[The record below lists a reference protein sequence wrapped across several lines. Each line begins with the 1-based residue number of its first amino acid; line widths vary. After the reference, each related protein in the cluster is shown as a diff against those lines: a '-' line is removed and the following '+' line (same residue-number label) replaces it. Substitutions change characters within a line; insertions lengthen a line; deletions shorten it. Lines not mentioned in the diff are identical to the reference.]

1 MYLLPTTGGPMVNPP
16 LEDRNEVVTAADDGP
31 TGPSAAGDAPVPEVR
46 LRRVRG
52 RFSIQ
57 SKLIAMLLGAS
68 IVSAAVVGFIGYQ
81 TGQASLRNAA
91 FDRLTQV
98 RETQSRQF
106 VVQVSTLKKALLVYT
121 SGPAMGEAV
130 QAFGAGFNELA
141 NAPIDPAQ
149 QQSIVSY
156 YNNELINPI
165 ERATGAKLNLDVLLP
180 SSNAARYLQARYT
193 VPAARTDGSVPGP
206 DPSAWA
212 VAANRYDPFFEKIV
226 SLFGYG
232 DALLIDPAGNVVYS
246 AKKRADLG
254 TNVLSGPY
262 EQGNLHEAY
271 AKAMG
276 ADRVDYVSVT
286 DFQTYHPAGDHPVAW
301 MGAPVVAGGRTVGVL
316 ALQLPITGINAL
328 MTFNGKWQENGLG
341 ATGETYLAGA
351 DDLMR
356 SNSRLFVENK
366 QKYQRDVTAAG
377 TPAELAERAV
387 RLGGTTLVQP
397 VGGDATRAAQR
408 GQTGT
413 RITTDYLGQET
424 LQSYAP
430 VTVGPDV
437 TWTIVA
443 KIDTAEAFAPER
455 VFTRTM
461 GVAVTAI
468 VILDCLAAMALAQL
482 FVRPIRRLEAG
493 AQKVSR
499 GEYDD
504 VIPARTRDEFGDLTK
519 TFNDM
524 SRLLG
529 IKDDLLR
536 RERQENAQLLRS
548 LMPEPVAERYRQG
561 EETISESHQDVAVL
575 FADIDGL
582 DTLAGELPS
591 DEFLR
596 VVNELV
602 RQFDDAA
609 ARNGVEPMR
618 ILRNGYTASCGLN
631 VPRLDNVERTVAFA
645 IEMQRIVTRLNAED
659 DLQLGFRAGIDT
671 GQVTSGLVGSTTMIY
686 DMWGSAVDLA
696 YQIQAGGGE
705 PGIYITSRVR
715 DAVHDT
721 HRFTRAGQF
730 TVGDTEEP
738 VWRLVGRR

>member
-1 MYLLPTTGGPMVNPP
+1 MVNPP
-16 LEDRNEVVTAADDGP
+16 PEDRDEVAAAATAGPATAA
-31 TGPSAAGDAPVPEVR
+31 AAPAPEAR

-106 VVQVSTLKKALLVYT
+106 AAQVTNLKNALLIYT
-121 SGPAMGEAV
+121 SGPAMAEAV
-130 QAFGAGFNELA
+130 QAFSTGFNELA
-141 NAPIDPAQ
+141 NATIDPAEQ
-149 QQSIVSY
+149 QAIVDY
-156 YNNELINPI
+156 YNQQLINPV

-180 SSNAARYLQARYT
+180 SSNAAKYLQARYT
-193 VPAARTDGSVPGP
+193 VAAARPDGPPPPP
-206 DPSAWA
+206 DPSAWG
-212 VAANRYDPFFEKIV
+212 AASRRYDAFFQEIV
-226 SLFGYG
+226 RLFGYG
-232 DALLIDPAGNVVYS
+232 DALLIDAAGNVVYS

-262 EQGNLHEAY
+262 QQGNLHEAY

-276 ADRVDYVSVT
+276 ADRVGYVSVT
-286 DFQTYHPAGDHPVAW
+286 DYQTYHPAADHPTAW
-301 MGAPVVAGGRTVGVL
+301 MAAPVVTAGRTVGVV
-316 ALQLPITGINAL
+316 ALQFPITGLNAL
-328 MTFNGKWQENGLG
+328 MTFNGKWQANGLG
-341 ATGETYLAGA
+341 STGETYLAGT

-356 SNSRLFVENK
+356 SNSRLFEENR
-366 QKYQRDVTAAG
+366 QTYQHDVTAAG

-387 RLGGTTLVQP
+387 RLGGTTLLQP
-397 VGGDATRAAQR
+397 VGGPATRAAQR
-408 GQTGT
+408 GQSGVL
-413 RITTDYLGQET
+413 IATDYLGQET

-430 VTVGPDV
+430 VIVGPDV
-437 TWTIVA
+437 SWSIVA

-468 VILDCLAAMALAQL
+468 VILDCMAAMALAQL

-499 GEYDD
+499 GDYDAM
-504 VIPARTRDEFGDLTK
+504 IPVRTRDEFGDLTK

-536 RERQENAQLLRS
+536 RERRENAQLLRS
-548 LMPEPVAERYRQG
+548 LMPEAVVERYRSG
-561 EETISESHQDVAVL
+561 EETISENHQDVAVL

-582 DTLAGELPS
+582 DTLASELPA
-591 DEFLR
+591 DEFLT

-609 ARNGVEPMR
+609 ERSGVEPVR

-631 VPRLDNVERTVAFA
+631 VPRLDNVERIVNFA
-645 IEMQRIVTRLNAED
+645 IELQRIVGRLNDED
-659 DLQLGFRAGIDT
+659 NLQLGFRAGIDT
-671 GQVTSGLVGSTTMIY
+671 GSVTSGLVGGATMMY
-686 DMWGSAVDLA
+686 DMWGGAVDLA
-696 YQIQAGGGE
+696 YQIQAGGAE
-705 PGIYITSRVR
+705 PGIYITGRVY

-721 HRFTRAGQF
+721 HRFTSAGQH
-730 TVGDTEEP
+730 TVGDTQEP
-738 VWRLVGRR
+738 IWRLAGRR

>member
-1 MYLLPTTGGPMVNPP
+1 MVNPP
-16 LEDRNEVVTAADDGP
+16 PEDRDEVVTAADDGA
-31 TGPSAAGDAPVPEVR
+31 TGPSDTGATPAPEVR

-68 IVSAAVVGFIGYQ
+68 ILSAAVVGFIGYQ

-106 VVQVSTLKKALLVYT
+106 VVQTTNLKNALQIYT
-121 SGPAMGEAV
+121 SGPAMAEAV
-130 QAFGAGFNELA
+130 QAFSAGFNELA
-141 NAPIDPAQ
+141 TASIDPAQ
-149 QQSIVSY
+149 QQAIINY
-156 YNNELINPI
+156 YNNDLINPV

-180 SSNAARYLQARYT
+180 STNAAKYLQARYT
-193 VPAARTDGSVPGP
+193 VPAAQPGGPPPPP
-206 DPSAWA
+206 DAGAWA
-212 VAANRYDPFFEKIV
+212 AAAARYDPFFQKIV

-232 DALLIDPAGNVVYS
+232 DALLIDEAGNVVFS

-254 TNVLSGPY
+254 TNVLNGPY

-276 ADRVDYVSVT
+276 ADRIGYVAVT
-286 DFQTYHPAGDHPVAW
+286 DFQTYHPAADHPIAW
-301 MGAPVVAGGRTVGVL
+301 MAAPVVSGGHTVGVV
-316 ALQLPITGINAL
+316 ALQFPITGLNAL
-328 MTFNGKWQENGLG
+328 LTFNGKWQENGLG
-341 ATGETYLAGA
+341 TTGETYLAGA

-366 QKYQRDVTAAG
+366 QAYQRDVTAAG

-387 RLGGTTLVQP
+387 RLGGTTLIQP

-408 GQTGT
+408 GQSGVL
-413 RITTDYLGQET
+413 ITTDYLGQET

-430 VTVGPDV
+430 VSIGPDV

-443 KIDTAEAFAPER
+443 KINTAEAFAPER

-499 GEYDD
+499 GDYDAM
-504 VIPARTRDEFGDLTK
+504 IPVRTRDEFGDLTK

-536 RERQENAQLLRS
+536 RERRENAQLLRS
-548 LMPEPVAERYRQG
+548 LMPESVIERYRSG
-561 EETISESHQDVAVL
+561 EETISENHQDVAVL

-582 DTLAGELPS
+582 DALSGELPA
-591 DEFLR
+591 DEFLT

-609 ARNGVEPMR
+609 ERCGVEPVR

-631 VPRLDNVERTVAFA
+631 VPRLDNVERIVNFA
-645 IEMQRIVTRLNAED
+645 IELQRIVARLNDED
-659 DLQLGFRAGIDT
+659 NLQLGFRAGIDT
-671 GQVTSGLVGSTTMIY
+671 GTVTSGLVGGATMMY

-696 YQIQAGGGE
+696 YQVQAGGAE
-705 PGIYITSRVR
+705 PGIYITGRVH

-721 HRFTRAGQF
+721 HRFSAAGQLS
-730 TVGDTEEP
+730 VGETQEP
-738 VWRLVGRR
+738 IWRLAGRR

>member
-1 MYLLPTTGGPMVNPP
+1 MVNPP
-16 LEDRNEVVTAADDGP
+16 PEVRDEVAP
-31 TGPSAAGDAPVPEVR
+31 TTTDSPSTVDDAPAPAVR

-57 SKLIAMLLGAS
+57 SKLITMLLGAS

-98 RETQSRQF
+98 RETQARQF
-106 VVQVSTLKKALLVYT
+106 GSQVSILKKALLVYT
-121 SGPAMGEAV
+121 SGPAMGDAL
-130 QAFGAGFNELA
+130 QAFSAGFNELA
-141 NAPIDPAQ
+141 NVPIDPAQ
-149 QQSIVSY
+149 QQAIVNY
-156 YNNELINPI
+156 YEKELINPI
-165 ERATGAKLNLDVLLP
+165 QQATGAKLNIDVLLP
-180 SSNAARYLQARYT
+180 STNAAKYLQAHYA
-193 VPAARTDGSVPGP
+193 VPAAQLNGPAPAP

-212 VAANRYDPFFEKIV
+212 AAATRYDPFFDKIV
-226 SLFGYG
+226 DLFGYG
-232 DALLIDPAGNVVYS
+232 DALLIDPAGTVVYS
-246 AKKRADLG
+246 ARKRADLG
-254 TNVLSGPY
+254 TNILSGPY
-262 EQGNLHEAY
+262 EQGNLHQAY
-271 AKAMG
+271 VKAMG

-301 MGAPVVAGGRTVGVL
+301 MGAPVVAGGRTIGVL

-328 MTFNGKWQENGLG
+328 MTFNGEWQDNGLG
-341 ATGETYLAGA
+341 STGETYLAGA

-366 QKYQRDVTAAG
+366 DAFQREVTAAG
-377 TPAELAERAV
+377 TPAELAERAI
-387 RLGGTTLVQP
+387 RLGGTTLIQP

-408 GQTGT
+408 GQTGV

-430 VTVGPDV
+430 VSVGPDV

-461 GVAVTAI
+461 GVAVAAI

-499 GEYDD
+499 GDYDA

-529 IKDDLLR
+529 IKDELLR

-548 LMPEPVAERYRQG
+548 LMPESVAQRYRRG
-561 EETISESHQDVAVL
+561 DETISESHQDVAVL

-582 DTLAGELPS
+582 DNLAGVLPS
-591 DEFLR
+591 DEFLT

-609 ARNGVEPMR
+609 ERCGVEAMR

-631 VPRLDNVERTVAFA
+631 VPRLDNVERIVAFA
-645 IEMQRIVTRLNAED
+645 IEMQRIVGRLNAED
-659 DLQLGFRAGIDT
+659 NLQLGFRAGIDT
-671 GQVTSGLVGSTTMIY
+671 GQVTSGLVGGNTMIY

-705 PGIYITSRVR
+705 PGIYVTSRVR

-721 HRFTRAGQF
+721 HRLTQAGQF
-730 TVGDTEEP
+730 AAGDAEEP
-738 VWRLVGRR
+738 VWRLTGRR

>member
-1 MYLLPTTGGPMVNPP
+1 MVNPP
-16 LEDRNEVVTAADDGP
+16 PEDRNEVATAATDGP
-31 TGPSAAGDAPVPEVR
+31 PDSGSEPLPEVR

-57 SKLIAMLLGAS
+57 SKLITMLLGAS

-98 RETQSRQF
+98 RETQTRQF
-106 VVQVSTLKKALLVYT
+106 MVQVSTLQKALLVYT
-121 SGPAMGEAV
+121 TGPAMAEAV
-130 QAFGAGFNELA
+130 QAFSTGFDELA
-141 NAPIDPAQ
+141 GAPIDPAQ
-149 QQSIVSY
+149 QQAIVNY
-156 YNNELINPI
+156 YTNDLINPI

-180 SSNAARYLQARYT
+180 ASNAAKYLQARYT
-193 VPAARTDGSVPGP
+193 VPTGQQGAPPPAP

-212 VAANRYDPFFEKIV
+212 AAANRYDPFFDKIV

-271 AKAMG
+271 AKALG

-328 MTFNGKWQENGLG
+328 MTFNGKWQDNGLG

-366 QKYQRDVTAAG
+366 EAYQRDVTAAG
-377 TPAELAERAV
+377 TPAELAERAI
-387 RLGGTTLVQP
+387 RLGGTTLIQP

-408 GQTGT
+408 GQTGV
-413 RITTDYLGQET
+413 RITTDYLGRET

-430 VTVGPDV
+430 VSVGPDV

-461 GVAVTAI
+461 GVALTAI

-499 GEYDD
+499 GDYAA

-548 LMPEPVAERYRQG
+548 LMPEAVAQRYRQG
-561 EETISESHQDVAVL
+561 EETISDSHQDVAVL

-582 DTLAGELPS
+582 DALASELPS
-591 DEFLR
+591 DEFLT

-609 ARNGVEPMR
+609 ERGGVEPMR

-631 VPRLDNVERTVAFA
+631 VPRLDNVERIVAFA
-645 IEMQRIVTRLNAED
+645 IEMQRIVARLNAED
-659 DLQLGFRAGIDT
+659 NLQLGFRAGIDT
-671 GQVTSGLVGSTTMIY
+671 GQVTSGLVGSSTMIY

-705 PGIYITSRVR
+705 PGIYITSRVH

-721 HRFTRAGQF
+721 HRFTQAGQF
-730 TVGDTEEP
+730 TAGDAQEP
-738 VWRLVGRR
+738 VWRLTGRR

>member
-1 MYLLPTTGGPMVNPP
+1 MVNPP
-16 LEDRNEVVTAADDGP
+16 LEDRSEVVTPATDGSSTPAA
-31 TGPSAAGDAPVPEVR
+31 AATPEVR

-57 SKLIAMLLGAS
+57 SKLITMLLGAS
-68 IVSAAVVGFIGYQ
+68 IVSATVVGFIGYQ

-98 RETQSRQF
+98 RETQARQF
-106 VVQVSTLKKALLVYT
+106 VVQVADLKNALLVYT
-121 SGPAMGEAV
+121 SGPVMAEAV
-130 QAFGAGFNELA
+130 QTFSAGFNELA

-149 QQSIVSY
+149 QQAIVNY
-156 YNNELINPI
+156 YNNDLINPI
-165 ERATGAKLNLDVLLP
+165 ERATGARLNLDVLLP
-180 SSNAARYLQARYT
+180 STNAARYLQAHYT
-193 VPAARTDGSVPGP
+193 VPAGQPGAPPPAP

-212 VAANRYDPFFEKIV
+212 AAARRYDPFFQKIV

-232 DALLIDPAGNVVYS
+232 DALLIDEAGNVVFS

-254 TNVLSGPY
+254 TNVLNGPY

-276 ADRVDYVSVT
+276 ADRVGYVAVT
-286 DFQTYHPAGDHPVAW
+286 DFQTYHPAGDHPTAW
-301 MGAPVVAGGRTVGVL
+301 MAAPVVDGGHTVGVV
-316 ALQLPITGINAL
+316 ALQFPITGLNAL
-328 MTFNGKWQENGLG
+328 MTFTGKWQENGLG

-366 QKYQRDVTAAG
+366 QNYLRDVTAAG

-430 VTVGPDV
+430 VSVGPDV

-461 GVAVTAI
+461 GVALTAI

-499 GEYDD
+499 GDYDA

-548 LMPEPVAERYRQG
+548 LMPEPVAERYRRG
-561 EETISESHQDVAVL
+561 EETISESHQGVAVL

-582 DTLAGELPS
+582 DTLASELPS
-591 DEFLR
+591 DEFLT

-609 ARNGVEPMR
+609 ERNGVEPMR

-631 VPRLDNVERTVAFA
+631 VPRLDNVERIVAFA
-645 IEMQRIVTRLNAED
+645 IEMQRIVARLNAED
-659 DLQLGFRAGIDT
+659 NLQLGFRAGIDT

-721 HRFTRAGQF
+721 HRFTQAGQS

-738 VWRLVGRR
+738 VWRLTGRR

>member
-1 MYLLPTTGGPMVNPP
+1 MVNPP
-16 LEDRNEVVTAADDGP
+16 PEVRDEVAP
-31 TGPSAAGDAPVPEVR
+31 TTTDSPSTVDDAPAPAVR

-57 SKLIAMLLGAS
+57 SKLITMLLGAS

-98 RETQSRQF
+98 RETQARQF
-106 VVQVSTLKKALLVYT
+106 GSQVSILKKALLVYT
-121 SGPAMGEAV
+121 SGPAMGDAL
-130 QAFGAGFNELA
+130 QAFSAGFNELA
-141 NAPIDPAQ
+141 NVPIDPAQ
-149 QQSIVSY
+149 QQAIVNY
-156 YNNELINPI
+156 YEKELINPI
-165 ERATGAKLNLDVLLP
+165 QQATGAKLNIDVLLP
-180 SSNAARYLQARYT
+180 STNAAKYLQAHYA
-193 VPAARTDGSVPGP
+193 VPAAQLNGPAPAP

-212 VAANRYDPFFEKIV
+212 AAATRYDPFFDKIV
-226 SLFGYG
+226 NLLGYG
-232 DALLIDPAGNVVYS
+232 DALLIDPAGTVVYS
-246 AKKRADLG
+246 ARKRADLG
-254 TNVLSGPY
+254 TNILSGPY
-262 EQGNLHEAY
+262 EQGNLHQAY
-271 AKAMG
+271 VKAMG

-301 MGAPVVAGGRTVGVL
+301 MGAPVVAGGRTIGVL

-328 MTFNGKWQENGLG
+328 MTFNGEWQDNGLG
-341 ATGETYLAGA
+341 STGETYLAGA

-356 SNSRLFVENK
+356 SNSRLFVENRDAF
-366 QKYQRDVTAAG
+366 QREVTAAG
-377 TPAELAERAV
+377 TPAELAERAI
-387 RLGGTTLVQP
+387 RLGGTTLIQP

-408 GQTGT
+408 GQTGV

-430 VTVGPDV
+430 VSVGPDV

-461 GVAVTAI
+461 GVAVAAI

-499 GEYDD
+499 GDYDA

-529 IKDDLLR
+529 IKDELLR

-548 LMPEPVAERYRQG
+548 LMPESVAQRYRRG
-561 EETISESHQDVAVL
+561 DETISESHQDVAVL

-582 DTLAGELPS
+582 DNLAGVLPS
-591 DEFLR
+591 DEFLT

-609 ARNGVEPMR
+609 ERCGVEAMR

-631 VPRLDNVERTVAFA
+631 VPRLDNVERIVAFA
-645 IEMQRIVTRLNAED
+645 IEMQRIVGRLNAED
-659 DLQLGFRAGIDT
+659 NLQLGFRAGIDT
-671 GQVTSGLVGSTTMIY
+671 GQVTSGLVGGNTMIY

-705 PGIYITSRVR
+705 PGIYVTSRVR

-721 HRFTRAGQF
+721 HRLTQAGQF
-730 TVGDTEEP
+730 AAGDAEEP
-738 VWRLVGRR
+738 VWRLTGRR

>member
-1 MYLLPTTGGPMVNPP
+1 MVNPP
-16 LEDRNEVVTAADDGP
+16 LEDRDEVVTAADDGSA
-31 TGPSAAGDAPVPEVR
+31 GPSITTAAPAPEVR

-57 SKLIAMLLGAS
+57 SKLITMLLGAS

-98 RETQSRQF
+98 RETQARQF
-106 VVQVSTLKKALLVYT
+106 GTQVSTLKKALLVYT
-121 SGPAMGEAV
+121 SGPAMADAL
-130 QAFGAGFNELA
+130 QAFSAGFNELA

-149 QQSIVSY
+149 QQAIVNY
-156 YNNELINPI
+156 YDKELINPI
-165 ERATGAKLNLDVLLP
+165 EQATGAKLNIDVLLP
-180 SSNAARYLQARYT
+180 STNAAKYLQAHYA
-193 VPAARTDGSVPGP
+193 VPAAQPDRPAPVP

-212 VAANRYDPFFEKIV
+212 AAATRYDPFFDKIV
-226 SLFGYG
+226 NLFGYG
-232 DALLIDPAGNVVYS
+232 DALLIDPAGNIVYS

-271 AKAMG
+271 VKAMG

-301 MGAPVVAGGRTVGVL
+301 MGAPVVAGGRTIGVL

-328 MTFNGKWQENGLG
+328 MTFNGKWQDNGLG

-366 QKYQRDVTAAG
+366 EAFRREVTAAG
-377 TPAELAERAV
+377 TPAELAERAI
-387 RLGGTTLVQP
+387 RLGGTTLIQP

-430 VTVGPDV
+430 VSVGPDV

-461 GVAVTAI
+461 GVALTAI

-482 FVRPIRRLEAG
+482 FVRPIRRLETG
-493 AQKVSR
+493 AQKVGR
-499 GEYDD
+499 GDYDA

-529 IKDDLLR
+529 VKDDLLR

-548 LMPEPVAERYRQG
+548 LMPESVAERYRRG

-591 DEFLR
+591 DEFLT

-609 ARNGVEPMR
+609 ERNGVEPMR

-631 VPRLDNVERTVAFA
+631 VPRLDNVERIVAFA
-645 IEMQRIVTRLNAED
+645 IEMQRIVARLNAED
-659 DLQLGFRAGIDT
+659 NLQLGFRAGIDT
-671 GQVTSGLVGSTTMIY
+671 GEVTSGLVGSTTMIY
-686 DMWGSAVDLA
+686 DMWGSAADLA

-721 HRFTRAGQF
+721 HRFTQAGQS
-730 TVGDTEEP
+730 TVGDAEEP
-738 VWRLVGRR
+738 VWRLTGRR

>member
-1 MYLLPTTGGPMVNPP
+1 MVNPP
-16 LEDRNEVVTAADDGP
+16 PEDRDAVAAP
-31 TGPSAAGDAPVPEVR
+31 APEVR

-98 RETQSRQF
+98 RETQARQF
-106 VVQVSTLKKALLVYT
+106 IVQVSTLKKALLVYT

-130 QAFGAGFNELA
+130 QAFGTGFSELA
-141 NAPIDPAQ
+141 NVPIDPAQ

-156 YNNELINPI
+156 YNNDLINPI

-193 VPAARTDGSVPGP
+193 VPAARPDGSAPAPV
-206 DPSAWA
+206 PSAWA
-212 VAANRYDPFFEKIV
+212 AAADRYDPFFEKIV
-226 SLFGYG
+226 GLFGYG

-301 MGAPVVAGGRTVGVL
+301 MGAPVVAGGRTIGVL
-316 ALQLPITGINAL
+316 ALQLPINGINAL

-351 DDLMR
+351 DSLMR
-356 SNSRLFVENK
+356 SNSRLFVEDP
-366 QKYQRDVTAAG
+366 QKYQRAVTAAG
-377 TPAELAERAV
+377 TPAAIAERAV
-387 RLGGTTLVQP
+387 RLGGTTLIQP
-397 VGGDATRAAQR
+397 VGGDATRAAER
-408 GQTGT
+408 GQSGVL
-413 RITTDYLGQET
+413 IATDYLGQET

-437 TWTIVA
+437 TWSIVA

-548 LMPEPVAERYRQG
+548 LMPEAVAERYRQG

-582 DTLAGELPS
+582 DALAGALPS
-591 DEFLR
+591 DEFLS

-671 GQVTSGLVGSTTMIY
+671 GQVTSGLVGGATMMY

-721 HRFTRAGQF
+721 HRFTQAGQF
-730 TVGDTEEP
+730 TVGDAEEP
-738 VWRLVGRR
+738 VWRLLGRR

>member
-1 MYLLPTTGGPMVNPP
+1 MVNPP
-16 LEDRNEVVTAADDGP
+16 PEDRDEVVTAADDGP
-31 TGPSAAGDAPVPEVR
+31 DGPSTPGDAPATEVR

-98 RETQSRQF
+98 RETQTRQF
-106 VVQVSTLKKALLVYT
+106 GTQISTLKKALLVYT
-121 SGPAMGEAV
+121 SGPAMADAL
-130 QAFGAGFNELA
+130 QAFSAGFNELA
-141 NAPIDPAQ
+141 NVPIDPAQ
-149 QQSIVSY
+149 QQAVVNY
-156 YNNELINPI
+156 YNKELINPI
-165 ERATGAKLNLDVLLP
+165 EQATGAKLNIDVLLP
-180 SSNAARYLQARYT
+180 SANAARYLQAHFT
-193 VPAARTDGSVPGP
+193 VPAAQPNGP
-206 DPSAWA
+206 DPSTWA
-212 VAANRYDPFFEKIV
+212 AAATRYDPFFDKIV
-226 SLFGYG
+226 NLFGYG

-262 EQGNLHEAY
+262 EQGNLHEAF

-301 MGAPVVAGGRTVGVL
+301 MGAPVVVGGRTIGVL

-328 MTFNGKWQENGLG
+328 MTFNGKWEDNGLG
-341 ATGETYLAGA
+341 ATGETYLAGP

-356 SNSRLFVENK
+356 SNSRLFVEDK
-366 QKYQRDVTAAG
+366 HAFQRDVTAAG
-377 TPAELAERAV
+377 TPVELAERAI
-387 RLGGTTLVQP
+387 RLGGTTLIQP

-408 GQTGT
+408 GQTGV
-413 RITTDYLGQET
+413 RITTDYLGRET

-437 TWTIVA
+437 AWTIVA

-455 VFTRTM
+455 IFTRTM

-499 GEYDD
+499 GDYDAM
-504 VIPARTRDEFGDLTK
+504 IPVRTRDEFGDLTK

-536 RERQENAQLLRS
+536 RERRENAQLLRS
-548 LMPEPVAERYRQG
+548 LMPESVVERYRSG
-561 EETISESHQDVAVL
+561 EETISQNHQDVAVL

-582 DTLAGELPS
+582 DALSSALPA
-591 DEFLR
+591 DQFLT

-609 ARNGVEPMR
+609 ERSGVEPVR

-631 VPRLDNVERTVAFA
+631 VPRLDNVERIVNFA
-645 IEMQRIVTRLNAED
+645 IELQRIVGRLNDED
-659 DLQLGFRAGIDT
+659 NLQLGFRAGIDT
-671 GQVTSGLVGSTTMIY
+671 GTVTSGLVGGATMMY

-696 YQIQAGGGE
+696 YQIQAGGAG
-705 PGIYITSRVR
+705 PGIYITGRVY

-721 HRFTRAGQF
+721 HRFTPAGQHM
-730 TVGDTEEP
+730 VDDVEEP
-738 VWRLVGRR
+738 IWRLAGRR

>member
-1 MYLLPTTGGPMVNPP
+1 MVNPP
-16 LEDRNEVVTAADDGP
+16 PEDRSEVVTSAAD
-31 TGPSAAGDAPVPEVR
+31 GPSSDEAPAPEHVR

-98 RETQSRQF
+98 RETQARQF
-106 VVQVSTLKKALLVYT
+106 GIQIASLRNALLVYT

-130 QAFGAGFNELA
+130 QALSAGFNELA
-141 NAPIDPAQ
+141 GAPIDPAQ
-149 QQSIVSY
+149 QQAIVNY
-156 YNNELINPI
+156 YNQDLIVPI

-180 SSNAARYLQARYT
+180 STNAARYLQARYT
-193 VPAARTDGSVPGP
+193 VPTGHQGAPPPAP

-212 VAANRYDPFFEKIV
+212 AAARRYDPFFEKV
-226 SLFGYG
+226 VNLFGYG
-232 DALLIDPAGNVVYS
+232 DALLIDEAGNVVYT

-254 TNVLSGPY
+254 TNVLTGPY
-262 EQGNLHEAY
+262 EQGNLHEAF

-276 ADRVDYVSVT
+276 ADRVDYASVT
-286 DFQTYHPAGDHPVAW
+286 DYQTYHPAGDHPVAW
-301 MGAPVVAGGRTVGVL
+301 MAAPVVSAGHTIGVL
-316 ALQLPITGINAL
+316 ALQFPITGLNSL
-328 MTFNGKWQENGLG
+328 MTFNGKWQANGLG

-351 DDLMR
+351 DNLMR
-356 SNSRLFVENK
+356 SDSRLFVENK
-366 QKYQRDVTAAG
+366 QAYQRDVTAAG
-377 TPAELAERAV
+377 TPAAIAERAV

-397 VGGDATRAAQR
+397 VGGAATRAAER
-408 GQTGT
+408 GQSGVL
-413 RITTDYLGQET
+413 IATDYLGQET

-493 AQKVSR
+493 ALKVSR
-499 GEYDD
+499 GDYDD

-536 RERQENAQLLRS
+536 RERKENAQLLRS
-548 LMPEPVAERYRQG
+548 LMPESVAQRYRQG

-591 DEFLR
+591 DEFLT

-609 ARNGVEPMR
+609 ERGGVEPMR
-618 ILRNGYTASCGLN
+618 ILRNGYTASCGLT

-645 IEMQRIVTRLNAED
+645 IEMQRIVARLNAED
-659 DLQLGFRAGIDT
+659 NLQLGFRAGIDT

-721 HRFTRAGQF
+721 HRFTQAGQF

-738 VWRLVGRR
+738 VWRLTGRR

>member
-1 MYLLPTTGGPMVNPP
+1 MVNPP
-16 LEDRNEVVTAADDGP
+16 PEVRDEVVPTTTDNPSTADD
-31 TGPSAAGDAPVPEVR
+31 APAPEVR

-57 SKLIAMLLGAS
+57 SKLITMLLGAS

-98 RETQSRQF
+98 RETQARQF
-106 VVQVSTLKKALLVYT
+106 GSEVSTLKKALLVYT
-121 SGPAMGEAV
+121 SGPAMGDAL
-130 QAFGAGFNELA
+130 QAFSAGFNELA

-149 QQSIVSY
+149 QQAIANY
-156 YNNELINPI
+156 YEKELINPI
-165 ERATGAKLNLDVLLP
+165 QQATGAKLNIDVLLP
-180 SSNAARYLQARYT
+180 STNAAKYLQAHYA
-193 VPAARTDGSVPGP
+193 VPAAQPNGPAPAP

-212 VAANRYDPFFEKIV
+212 AAATRYDPFFDKIV
-226 SLFGYG
+226 NLFGYG
-232 DALLIDPAGNVVYS
+232 DALLIDPSGTVVYS
-246 AKKRADLG
+246 ARKRTDLG
-254 TNVLSGPY
+254 TNILSGPY
-262 EQGNLHEAY
+262 EQGNLHQAY
-271 AKAMG
+271 VKAMG

-301 MGAPVVAGGRTVGVL
+301 MGAPVVAGGRTIGVL
-316 ALQLPITGINAL
+316 ALQLPITGINTL
-328 MTFNGKWQENGLG
+328 MTFNGNWQDNGLG

-366 QKYQRDVTAAG
+366 DAFQREVTAAG
-377 TPAELAERAV
+377 TPAELAERAI
-387 RLGGTTLVQP
+387 RLGGTTLIQP

-408 GQTGT
+408 GQTGVQ
-413 RITTDYLGQET
+413 ITTDYLGQET

-430 VTVGPDV
+430 VSVGPDV

-461 GVAVTAI
+461 GVAVAAI

-499 GEYDD
+499 GDYHA

-529 IKDDLLR
+529 IKDELLR
-536 RERQENAQLLRS
+536 RERQENTQLLRS
-548 LMPEPVAERYRQG
+548 MMPESVAQRYRRG
-561 EETISESHQDVAVL
+561 DETIGESHQDVAVL

-582 DTLAGELPS
+582 DTLAGDLPS
-591 DEFLR
+591 DEFLT

-609 ARNGVEPMR
+609 ERCGVEAMR

-631 VPRLDNVERTVAFA
+631 VPRLDNVERIVSFA
-645 IEMQRIVTRLNAED
+645 IEMQRIVGRLNAED
-659 DLQLGFRAGIDT
+659 NLQLGFRAGIDT
-671 GQVTSGLVGSTTMIY
+671 GQVTSGLVGSNTMIY

-705 PGIYITSRVR
+705 PGIYVTSRVR

-721 HRFTRAGQF
+721 HRLTQAGQF
-730 TVGDTEEP
+730 TAGDAEEP
-738 VWRLVGRR
+738 VWRLTGRR

>member
-1 MYLLPTTGGPMVNPP
+1 MVNPP
-16 LEDRNEVVTAADDGP
+16 PEDRDAVAAP
-31 TGPSAAGDAPVPEVR
+31 APEVR

-98 RETQSRQF
+98 RETQARQF
-106 VVQVSTLKKALLVYT
+106 IVQVSTLKKALLVYT
-121 SGPAMGEAV
+121 SGPAMAEAV
-130 QAFGAGFNELA
+130 QAFGTGFSELA
-141 NAPIDPAQ
+141 NVPIDPAQ

-156 YNNELINPI
+156 YNNDLINPI

-193 VPAARTDGSVPGP
+193 VPAARPDGSVPAP
-206 DPSAWA
+206 VPSAWA
-212 VAANRYDPFFEKIV
+212 AAANRYDPFFEKIV
-226 SLFGYG
+226 GLFGYG

-301 MGAPVVAGGRTVGVL
+301 MGAPVVADGRTIGVL
-316 ALQLPITGINAL
+316 ALQLPINGINAL

-351 DDLMR
+351 DSLMR
-356 SNSRLFVENK
+356 SNSRLFVEDP

-377 TPAELAERAV
+377 TPAAIAERAV
-387 RLGGTTLVQP
+387 RLGGTTLTQP
-397 VGGDATRAAQR
+397 VGGDATRAAER
-408 GQTGT
+408 GQSGVL
-413 RITTDYLGQET
+413 IATDYLGQET

-437 TWTIVA
+437 TWSIVA

-548 LMPEPVAERYRQG
+548 LMPEAVAERYRQG

-582 DTLAGELPS
+582 DALAGALPS
-591 DEFLR
+591 DEFLS

-671 GQVTSGLVGSTTMIY
+671 GQVTSGLVGGATMMY

-721 HRFTRAGQF
+721 HRFTQAGQF
-730 TVGDTEEP
+730 TVGDAEEP
-738 VWRLVGRR
+738 VWRLLGRR

>member
-1 MYLLPTTGGPMVNPP
+1 MVNPP
-16 LEDRNEVVTAADDGP
+16 PEVRNEVATAATDV
-31 TGPSAAGDAPVPEVR
+31 PSAPGAEPLPEAR

-98 RETQSRQF
+98 RETQARQF

-121 SGPAMGEAV
+121 SGPAMAEAV
-130 QAFGAGFNELA
+130 QAFSTGFDELA
-141 NAPIDPAQ
+141 STPIDPAQ
-149 QQSIVSY
+149 QQAIVNY
-156 YNNELINPI
+156 YNSDLINPI

-193 VPAARTDGSVPGP
+193 VPAGQQGASPPAPG
-206 DPSAWA
+206 PSAWA
-212 VAANRYDPFFEKIV
+212 AAANRYDPFFEKIV

-276 ADRVDYVSVT
+276 ADRVDYVAVT

-301 MGAPVVAGGRTVGVL
+301 MGAPVVAGGRTMGVL

-366 QKYQRDVTAAG
+366 QAFERDVTAAG
-377 TPAELAERAV
+377 TPAELAERAI
-387 RLGGTTLVQP
+387 RLGGTTLIQP

-408 GQTGT
+408 GQTGV
-413 RITTDYLGQET
+413 RITTDYLGRET

-430 VTVGPDV
+430 VSVGPDV

-461 GVAVTAI
+461 GVALTAI

-499 GEYDD
+499 GDYAA

-548 LMPEPVAERYRQG
+548 LMPEAVAQRYRQG

-582 DTLAGELPS
+582 DTLASELPS
-591 DEFLR
+591 DEFLT

-609 ARNGVEPMR
+609 ERGGVEPMR

-631 VPRLDNVERTVAFA
+631 VPRLDNVERIVAFA
-645 IEMQRIVTRLNAED
+645 IEMQRIVARLNAED
-659 DLQLGFRAGIDT
+659 NLQLGFRAGIDT
-671 GQVTSGLVGSTTMIY
+671 GQVTSGLVGSNTMIY

-721 HRFTRAGQF
+721 HRFTQAGQF
-730 TVGDTEEP
+730 TVGDAEEP
-738 VWRLVGRR
+738 VWRLTGRR

>member
-1 MYLLPTTGGPMVNPP
+1 MVNPP
-16 LEDRNEVVTAADDGP
+16 PEVRDEVATAATDGP
-31 TGPSAAGDAPVPEVR
+31 TAPDTEPLPEVR
-46 LRRVRG
+46 LRRMRG

-98 RETQSRQF
+98 RETQARQF
-106 VVQVSTLKKALLVYT
+106 LVQVSTLKKALLVYT
-121 SGPAMGEAV
+121 SGPAMAD
-130 QAFGAGFNELA
+130 ALRSFSAGFNELA

-149 QQSIVSY
+149 QQAIVNY
-156 YNNELINPI
+156 YDKELISPI
-165 ERATGAKLNLDVLLP
+165 EKATGAKLNIDVLLP
-180 SSNAARYLQARYT
+180 STNAAKYLQAHYA
-193 VPAARTDGSVPGP
+193 VPAAQPNGPAPAP

-212 VAANRYDPFFEKIV
+212 AAATRYDPFFDKIV

-232 DALLIDPAGNVVYS
+232 DALLIDPSGNVVYS

-271 AKAMG
+271 AKALG

-286 DFQTYHPAGDHPVAW
+286 DFQTYHPAADHPVAW
-301 MGAPVVAGGRTVGVL
+301 MGAPVVAGGRTIGVL

-366 QKYQRDVTAAG
+366 EAFQRDVTAAG
-377 TPAELAERAV
+377 TPAELAERAI
-387 RLGGTTLVQP
+387 RLGGTTLIQP

-408 GQTGT
+408 GQTGV
-413 RITTDYLGQET
+413 RITTDYLGRET

-430 VTVGPDV
+430 VSVGPDV
-437 TWTIVA
+437 TWTVVA

-461 GVAVTAI
+461 GVALTAI

-499 GEYDD
+499 GDYAA

-548 LMPEPVAERYRQG
+548 LMPEAVAQRYRQG

-582 DTLAGELPS
+582 DTLASELPS
-591 DEFLR
+591 DEFLT

-609 ARNGVEPMR
+609 ERGGVEPMR

-631 VPRLDNVERTVAFA
+631 VPRLDNVERIVAFA
-645 IEMQRIVTRLNAED
+645 IEMQRIVARLNAED
-659 DLQLGFRAGIDT
+659 NLQLGFRAGIDT
-671 GQVTSGLVGSTTMIY
+671 GQVTSGLVGSNTMIY

-696 YQIQAGGGE
+696 YQIQAGGSE

-721 HRFTRAGQF
+721 HRFTQAGQF
-730 TVGDTEEP
+730 TAGDAQEP
-738 VWRLVGRR
+738 VWRLTGRR